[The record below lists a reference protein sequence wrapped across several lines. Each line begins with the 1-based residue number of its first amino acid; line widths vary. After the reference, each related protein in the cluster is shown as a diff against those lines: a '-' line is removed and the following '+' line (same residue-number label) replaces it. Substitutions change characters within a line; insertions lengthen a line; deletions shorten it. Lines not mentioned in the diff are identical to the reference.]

1 MILSHFYFCSI
12 TISLL
17 IFLPTIIP
25 FYLCRGL
32 VGLFRHLSF
41 LSGQND
47 TVLARHVYHMFLF
60 LLFMVP
66 FDSLISP

>member
-1 MILSHFYFCSI
+1 
-12 TISLL
+12 
-17 IFLPTIIP
+17 
-25 FYLCRGL
+25 
-32 VGLFRHLSF
+32 LSF